1 MNRALITG
9 GLGFIGRALADRLA
23 EVGWEAH
30 ALDSLNPQ
38 IHDDPNAS
46 RAAFAGEA
54 QVGDVRNLTTVR
66 SAIRGCDMIFHLAA
80 ETGVGQSMY
89 EVERYE
95 QTNVVGTEVVARE
108 ARDRG
113 VPLINMSSRAVYGRG
128 AWSCPLHTESYGACC
143 EHSLPRPS
151 REGDRL
157 DPCSVYGE
165 TKVRAEAEVVRL
177 ACRDWPALSLRPQNV
192 VGAGQATHNPYTGVL
207 AAFSAKLRAGLPPV
221 VYGDGTQTRD
231 FVHVDDVVNTLT
243 WLAQHVERWPSSGAL
258 NVGTGQRTTIRHLAE
273 IALALRPIGETRIE
287 YVDVVRTGD
296 IEHACADLAL
306 SQAIGAPQAERGTEQ
321 AVADFLSWAETRER
335 VPADIWDTALDELR
349 ERGLLS

>member
-1 MNRALITG
+1 
-9 GLGFIGRALADRLA
+9 
-23 EVGWEAH
+23 
-30 ALDSLNPQ
+30 
-38 IHDDPNAS
+38 
-46 RAAFAGEA
+46 
-54 QVGDVRNLTTVR
+54 
-66 SAIRGCDMIFHLAA
+66 
-80 ETGVGQSMY
+80 MY
-89 EVERYE
+89 EVKHYE

-113 VPLINMSSRAVYGRG
+113 IPLINMSSRAVYGVG
-128 AWSCPLHTESYGACC
+128 AWSCSIHGEGYETCC
-143 EHSLPRPS
+143 GHSLPRPS

-157 DPCSVYGE
+157 NPCSVYGE

-243 WLAQHVERWPSSGAL
+243 WLAQHVERWPPAGAL
-258 NVGTGQRTTIRHLAE
+258 NVGTGQRTTIRQLAE
-273 IALALRPIGETRIE
+273 IALALRPIGDTQIE
-287 YVDVVRTGD
+287 HVDVVRAGD
-296 IEHACADLAL
+296 IEHGCADLTL
-306 SQAIGAPQAERGTEQ
+306 SRTISAPQAAQGTEQ
-321 AVADFLSWAETRER
+321 AVADFLDWAETQAA
-335 VPADIWDTALDELR
+335 VPADTWDAALDELR